1 MLLIQNKKKNRDK
14 NKGNGTPHLL
24 RVLPYSSE
32 LVQSYQGDL
41 KFLLLEKSM
50 GTKTHPTLKVVEF
63 K

>member
-1 MLLIQNKKKNRDK
+1 MLVIQNKKKNRDK
-14 NKGNGTPHLL
+14 NKGNGTPRLL

-32 LVQSYQGDL
+32 LVQSYYGDL

-50 GTKTHPTLKVVEF
+50 GTKTHPTLKVVKF